1 MRAFARPSIAA
12 AIAVLAFAG
21 CQGGPP
27 AFTEAQVLGGVSV
40 PAEILNHGQRLYM
53 RSCASC
59 HAADGSGRGPAARS
73 LRPGPRDFRTGDF
86 LYKSTPEG
94 ALPTDEDI
102 AITIRNGRLE
112 RGMPSWRGMQET
124 DIKALV
130 QFIKTFSPRWR
141 EAPAAAGTDQAASE
155 PAPSRE

>member
-1 MRAFARPSIAA
+1 MRAQGA
-12 AIAVLAFAG
+12 AFACWAILLVGAFG
-21 CQGGPP
+21 CQSGPP
-27 AFTEAQVLGGVSV
+27 AFTEAQTLGGVSI
-40 PAEILNHGQRLYM
+40 PAETLNHGQRLYM

-59 HAADGSGRGPAARS
+59 HAVDGSGRGPAARS

-94 ALPTDEDI
+94 ALPTDDDI
-102 AITIRNGRLE
+102 AATIRNGRLE

-130 QFIKTFSPRWR
+130 HFIKTFSPRWR
-141 EAPAAAGTDQAASE
+141 ESSSAPPAAGEAA
-155 PAPSRE
+155 PAPS

>member
-1 MRAFARPSIAA
+1 MRARCAVFAWWSIVTVATV
-12 AIAVLAFAG
+12 AVVG

-40 PAEILNHGQRLYM
+40 SAETLNHGQRLYM

-59 HAADGSGRGPAARS
+59 HAVDGSGRGPAARS

-102 AITIRNGRLE
+102 ANTIRNGRLE

-141 EAPAAAGTDQAASE
+141 EVARKRA
-155 PAPSRE
+155 